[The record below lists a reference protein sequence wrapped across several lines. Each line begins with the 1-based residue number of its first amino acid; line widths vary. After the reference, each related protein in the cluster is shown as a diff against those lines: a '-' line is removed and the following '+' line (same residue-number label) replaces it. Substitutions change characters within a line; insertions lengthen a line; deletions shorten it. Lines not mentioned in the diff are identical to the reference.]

1 MIKFE
6 KITIFELRDLV
17 EISYRGDI
25 DLLDKYWGD
34 DFSLEE
40 AVNETMFM
48 VKTVNEEVPVECYA
62 VVLNDEE
69 IGYVCKIPN
78 NLYSFG
84 ININYRKK
92 DVLIEFWDKV
102 KELMGEGFI
111 CMLYP
116 QNSRAINFLKK
127 QGMVEVSGIE
137 ENCTVLLNVNN

>member
-6 KITIFELRDLV
+6 KITIFELRVLV

-34 DFSLEE
+34 DFNLEE

-48 VKTVNEEVPVECYA
+48 VKTVNEETEVECYA

-102 KELMGEGFI
+102 KELMEEGFI

-116 QNSRAINFLKK
+116 QNERAINFLKK
-127 QGMVEVSGIE
+127 QGMIEVSGIE
-137 ENCTVLLNVNN
+137 ENCIVLLNINN